1 MVEVKNPPK
10 SAQKTV
16 SEKASAV
23 NKGSTSEKKESLPNN
38 DEKQSAKKS
47 TGKKAA
53 SPEPKKVEP
62 TPKKIQEVV

>member
-53 SPEPKKVEP
+53 SPEP
-62 TPKKIQEVV
+62 